1 MQIYTNGGMEKYI
14 GYINALEYYTAA
26 EMNELHLSTTQM
38 NPQIYREVKKVSNIL
53 YEVYIK
59 FKTYPCIG

>member
-38 NPQIYREVKKVSNIL
+38 NPQIYREVKKSL
-53 YEVYIK
+53 KYIV
-59 FKTYPCIG
+59 